1 MPTVITLGSSHNT
14 GDVDMTAFSHDPTI
28 DDSHY
33 NLISIY
39 PTGISYGFNFGIG
52 ADDNEYE
59 NILDK
64 DYKQLFN
71 YPSYD
76 KTEFLASSSYFNR
89 IHAQEIMKGR
99 GTEKGGVYIDLSNEE
114 TRNKLS

>member
-64 DYKQLFN
+64 DYK
-71 YPSYD
+71 
-76 KTEFLASSSYFNR
+76 
-89 IHAQEIMKGR
+89 
-99 GTEKGGVYIDLSNEE
+99 
-114 TRNKLS
+114 